1 MIRTRQLRN
10 LYYETINADRESG
23 FAHVLLTDG
32 LCIQCCLIQ
41 RKDGGYRMAVNQKDS
56 HINDDICLDVNNQA
70 FHKYGR
76 EVCQQFLFSELR
88 KIGVK
93 LL

>member
-1 MIRTRQLRN
+1 MIPKKQLRN

-32 LCIQCCLIQ
+32 LCIQCCLMQ

-56 HINDDICLDVNNQA
+56 GIDDGICLDVNNQA